1 MVLAIF
7 GALCTT
13 GRPCVHSQFE
23 KHSLPPVG
31 MYCCSQIRTSDM
43 SAHSISHGDRL
54 EGTPR
59 IFVVVDAYLPGF
71 KSGGPL
77 RTIENMVDRMKGL
90 EFFIFTRDRDFLDSA
105 PYTEICVER
114 WNDIGR
120 AKVFYSAGMTMRS
133 IRRQISAV
141 KPDLIYLNSLFSSST
156 IKVLLMR
163 RAGLLPAIP
172 VVLAP
177 RGECS
182 PGALGLKRL
191 KKQAYLAVATQLLYR
206 DLIWQAT
213 SEFEKADIEHALGH
227 GLLIRIASNLPP
239 RQIDPMPL
247 QKPPKQSGAV
257 KIVYL
262 SRISE
267 KKNLHYFLSL
277 LRTLHGE
284 VEFDIWGPMEDESY
298 WKRCQTE
305 IAAMPSSVRVVFRG
319 PVQHENVRRMM
330 ESYHFFA
337 LPTLGENFG
346 HVVLE
351 AWTGGCPVL
360 ISDQTPWV
368 NLEAKGAGWDMP
380 LAEVSLWRAVLQTC
394 IDMDQLTYTSW
405 SESCRQYLRD
415 WTSSSTLEQDNYAL
429 FAEALQA
436 VPTPAP
442 RTPTAQSSRR
452 SYD

>member
-1 MVLAIF
+1 
-7 GALCTT
+7 
-13 GRPCVHSQFE
+13 
-23 KHSLPPVG
+23 
-31 MYCCSQIRTSDM
+31 M
-43 SAHSISHGDRL
+43 SAHSISQNGCL
-54 EGTPR
+54 EWPPR
-59 IFVVVDAYLPGF
+59 IFVVVDVYLPGF

-77 RTIENMVDRMKGL
+77 RTIENMVDRMEGYK
-90 EFFIFTRDRDFLDSA
+90 FFIFTSDRDYRDDA
-105 PYTEICVER
+105 PYTEIRIEQ
-114 WNDIGR
+114 WNDVGK

-141 KPDLIYLNSLFSSST
+141 KPDLIYLNSLFSSGT

-182 PGALGLKRL
+182 PGALRLKRL
-191 KKQAYLAVATQLLYR
+191 KKHAYLAVAPRLLYR
-206 DLIWQAT
+206 GLIWQAT
-213 SEFEKADIEHALGH
+213 SEFEKVDIEHALGD
-227 GLLIRIASNLPP
+227 GPRIRIASDLPP
-239 RQIDPMPL
+239 RQIELMPL
-247 QKPPKQSGAV
+247 QKPRKPSGAA
-257 KIVYL
+257 KFVYL

-277 LRTLHGE
+277 LHTLRGE
-284 VEFDIWGPMEDESY
+284 VELDIWGPIEDASY
-298 WKRCQTE
+298 WRRCQAE
-305 IAAMPSSVRVVFRG
+305 IMAMPSSVKVAFRG
-319 PVQHENVRRMM
+319 PVQHERVPRIM

-368 NLEAKGAGWDMP
+368 NLEAKRAGWEMP
-380 LAEVSLWRAVLQTC
+380 LAEVSLWSVVLQTC
-394 IDMDQLTYTSW
+394 VDMDQLTYTTW
-405 SESCRQYLRD
+405 SESCRRYLSE
-415 WTSSSTLEQDNYAL
+415 WMSSPTLEQDNYAL

-436 VPTPAP
+436 APTRKP
-442 RTPTAQSSRR
+442 RTASAQSGGG